1 MHLFSESKPSVHIT
15 TSELILVMS
24 PNLLD
29 EIELGLV
36 EKSDSKILLQKQLNL
51 NTIKVGLVFTIV
63 HILIE

>member
-1 MHLFSESKPSVHIT
+1 
-15 TSELILVMS
+15 MS